1 MGYTRYWNRTE
12 KPITEEF
19 CEKVNEIIKNS
30 EKKGIK
36 IRNGLGANK
45 PIVTMDKILINGDND
60 HNLDHETLGFTNT
73 EKGFGFCKTARKPY
87 DYTVRE
93 ILKAAEDMGIV
104 TDISD
109 DGENDRIISDDDYIH
124 GRY

>member
-1 MGYTRYWNRTE
+1 MGYTRYWNRTT

-19 CEKVNEIIKNS
+19 CEKVNEIIKDS
-30 EKKGIK
+30 EQRGIK
-36 IRNGLGANK
+36 IRNGLGTNK
-45 PIVTMDKILINGDND
+45 SIVTMDKILINGDKD

-93 ILKAAEDMGIV
+93 ILKVAEDMGIV
-104 TDISD
+104 TDVSD
-109 DGENDRIISDDDYIH
+109 DGANDRIISDDDYIH

>member
-45 PIVTMDKILINGDND
+45 PIVTMDKILINGDGN
-60 HNLDHETLGFTNT
+60 HELDHETLAITNT
-73 EKGFGFCKTARKPY
+73 ESGFDFCKTARKPY
-87 DYTVRE
+87 DYTVRN
-93 ILKAAEDMGIV
+93 ILEAAEQMGLV
-104 TDISD
+104 TDVSN
-109 DGENDRIISDDDYIH
+109 DGKNDRIISDKDYLD
-124 GRY
+124 GCS

>member
-1 MGYTRYWNRTE
+1 MGYTRYWNRTT

-19 CEKVNEIIKNS
+19 CEKVNEIIKDS
-30 EKKGIK
+30 EQRGIK
-36 IRNGLGANK
+36 IRNGLGTNK
-45 PIVTMDKILINGDND
+45 PIVTMDKILINGDKD

-93 ILKAAEDMGIV
+93 ILKVAEDMGIV
-104 TDISD
+104 TDVSD
-109 DGENDRIISDDDYIH
+109 DGANDRIISDDDYIH